1 MGDKPG
7 KKQTKRQQKKAPQEP
22 NQQRLKAA
30 NHNSRRALSRLGTQ
44 LKLSA
49 QLHRLKG
56 SAVVDDCIFDELGH
70 LQKGLLLLVEDTPV
84 TFLPDLPP
92 AKEYNSRCY

>member
-22 NQQRLKAA
+22 NQQRLNTA
-30 NHNSRRALSRLGTQ
+30 NHNSRRALR
-44 LKLSA
+44 
-49 QLHRLKG
+49 
-56 SAVVDDCIFDELGH
+56 VVDDCIFDELGH

-92 AKEYNSRCY
+92 AKEYEGPKRRPEGGE